1 MSQLIHFFVVDFH
14 RALVYNNN
22 IKTRERE
29 EVITVKKNRNK
40 LSFRRKMEKFF
51 DNYVT
56 LDNIGELI
64 ASILCLFG
72 MIALLSFVPALF
84 H

>member
-1 MSQLIHFFVVDFH
+1 MSQLIQFLVVDF
-14 RALVYNNN
+14 RCALVYNNN
-22 IKTRERE
+22 IKTRE
-29 EVITVKKNRNK
+29 EVITMKKSRNK

-64 ASILCLFG
+64 ACIICLFG
-72 MIALLSFVPALF
+72 MIAFLSFVPALF

>member
-1 MSQLIHFFVVDFH
+1 MSQLIRFFVVDFR
-14 RALVYNNN
+14 RALMYNNN
-22 IKTRERE
+22 IKTRE
-29 EVITVKKNRNK
+29 EVIAMRKNRNK

-64 ASILCLFG
+64 ACIICLFG
-72 MIALLSFVPALF
+72 MIAILSFVPALF

>member
-1 MSQLIHFFVVDFH
+1 MSQLIQFFVVDFH
-14 RALVYNNN
+14 RALMYNSS
-22 IKTRERE
+22 IKTRE
-29 EVITVKKNRNK
+29 EVVTVKKNRNK
-40 LSFRRKMEKFF
+40 LSFRRKIEKFF

>member
-1 MSQLIHFFVVDFH
+1 M
-14 RALVYNNN
+14 
-22 IKTRERE
+22 
-29 EVITVKKNRNK
+29 KKNRNK

-64 ASILCLFG
+64 ASIICLFG
-72 MIALLSFVPALF
+72 IIALLSFVPALF

>member
-1 MSQLIHFFVVDFH
+1 M
-14 RALVYNNN
+14 
-22 IKTRERE
+22 
-29 EVITVKKNRNK
+29 KKNRSK
-40 LSFRRKMEKFF
+40 LSFRRKVEKFF
-51 DNYVT
+51 DDYVT

>member
-1 MSQLIHFFVVDFH
+1 MSQLIRFFVVDFH

-22 IKTRERE
+22 IKTRE
-29 EVITVKKNRNK
+29 EVVAMRKNRNK

-64 ASILCLFG
+64 ACILCLFG
-72 MIALLSFVPALF
+72 MIVFLSFVPALF

>member
-1 MSQLIHFFVVDFH
+1 MSQLIQIFVVDFH
-14 RALVYNNN
+14 RALMYNDT
-22 IKTRERE
+22 IKARE
-29 EVITVKKNRNK
+29 EVIAVKKNRNK
-40 LSFRRKMEKFF
+40 LSFRRKVEKFF
-51 DNYVT
+51 DDYVT

>member
-1 MSQLIHFFVVDFH
+1 MSQLIQFFVVDFR
-14 RALVYNNN
+14 RALMYNNN
-22 IKTRERE
+22 IKTRE
-29 EVITVKKNRNK
+29 EVATMKKNRNK
-40 LSFRRKMEKFF
+40 LSFRRKVEKFF

-72 MIALLSFVPALF
+72 MIAFLSFVPALF

>member
-1 MSQLIHFFVVDFH
+1 M
-14 RALVYNNN
+14 
-22 IKTRERE
+22 
-29 EVITVKKNRNK
+29 KKNRNK
-40 LSFRRKMEKFF
+40 LSLRRKMEKFF

>member
-1 MSQLIHFFVVDFH
+1 MSQLIRFFVVDFR

-22 IKTRERE
+22 IKTRE
-29 EVITVKKNRNK
+29 EVITMKKNRNK

-64 ASILCLFG
+64 ASIICLFG
-72 MIALLSFVPALF
+72 IIALLSFVPALF

>member
-1 MSQLIHFFVVDFH
+1 M
-14 RALVYNNN
+14 R
-22 IKTRERE
+22 
-29 EVITVKKNRNK
+29 KNRNK

-64 ASILCLFG
+64 ACILCLFG
-72 MIALLSFVPALF
+72 MIAFLSFVPALF

>member
-1 MSQLIHFFVVDFH
+1 M
-14 RALVYNNN
+14 
-22 IKTRERE
+22 
-29 EVITVKKNRNK
+29 KKNRNK
-40 LSFRRKMEKFF
+40 LSFRRKAEKFF
-51 DNYVT
+51 DDYVT